1 MSEENRYRKEKI
13 TIRLTEEERD
23 IIYEKYKLSNLKSIR
38 EFIIKM
44 INKGYVIKLDLS
56 EILEITTA
64 INKIGTNINQIVFNA
79 NLTQN
84 ISNTKLDELIK
95 LLSEVNK
102 KQDEILSKIY
112 LKD

>member
-84 ISNTKLDELIK
+84 ISNTKLDELTK
-95 LLSEVNK
+95 LLSEVNR